1 MRADQP
7 RIPFTSIPCTSIPF
21 TSIPFT
27 SIPFTSIP
35 LTSNRHVAAGAH
47 HGRAAGRQP
56 LRVECA
62 RILIGPTGTGGVKV
76 AASSR
81 NGGKRQRRLTL
92 RLTLRRRTDRQQR
105 PATTTARSTCFCPGC
120 CRMTST
126 NWSISERTVRTGF
139 RALQG
144 TREAKSSGVLLP
156 SMHPRCVSEGV
167 SVSAIECRLVQPA
180 AGESVGVA
188 PHRRCTVRNGAGLR
202 PALNVKVWA
211 AQPAPRASVRCPLP
225 PSVVW
230 THMATIVNNFL
241 DSENLSS
248 ARGTVNNPD

>member
-1 MRADQP
+1 MCCYP
-7 RIPFTSIPCTSIPF
+7 RSCRWHYTYNTLYLNTLKFTSIPF

-27 SIPFTSIP
+27 SIPF
-35 LTSNRHVAAGAH
+35 TSNRHVAAGAH

-126 NWSISERTVRTGF
+126 NWSISERTVPLAFGRNRFGEMNGEFARSNRRFAPFYAKEGSSVTTV
-139 RALQG
+139 RPETDALQ
-144 TREAKSSGVLLP
+144 A
-156 SMHPRCVSEGV
+156 
-167 SVSAIECRLVQPA
+167 
-180 AGESVGVA
+180 
-188 PHRRCTVRNGAGLR
+188 
-202 PALNVKVWA
+202 
-211 AQPAPRASVRCPLP
+211 
-225 PSVVW
+225 
-230 THMATIVNNFL
+230 
-241 DSENLSS
+241 
-248 ARGTVNNPD
+248 